1 MTLMERLR
9 RRKNGMQRKPKVYV
23 ASLGLWILLQ
33 VISVILRICVGLIK
47 VIMSVPMPDLSPQ
60 AIWQFLRK
68 IHFVS
73 FFGTLKSSLGS
84 MIDLRGWGYA
94 LGRLS
99 SVSEVYRNLN
109 GRLCELIRRKWAA
122 LKKLWAEIRSPGEIS
137 RRIKTF
143 LHQHT
148 RNIRLVRRGIVST
161 ILGVFLVKVL
171 TVVYFIVLGPITLLS
186 FLGLNCMIVLLA
198 VINFIATQVAG
209 LLAHIIDR
217 RIAQASLGTLFRFR
231 KSG

>member
-1 MTLMERLR
+1 
-9 RRKNGMQRKPKVYV
+9 MQRKPKVYV